1 MCRSL
6 AQGGQRC
13 STHAQQKL
21 AAAQTAY
28 GNAIAV
34 GMGNMNRIKRSY
46 DRLVR
51 AEQDYASTKEGR
63 ASLNALIADRAIPEE
78 ISTRLHN
85 SLRVGEHLRKRNAAI
100 AANSAHLDAQGLL
113 PGGTATPGTQEALH
127 AALSDM
133 RANPDQYRTPTRRA
147 ENLVGVATYATQ
159 AEQSAGVTRWERE
172 VDNAANLYDTSL
184 RLLHRAGQRPIDVPA
199 SALQRATDDA
209 VYLVTVSE
217 RLRKARAQNPPT

>member
-6 AQGGQRC
+6 AEGGQRC

-46 DRLVR
+46 DRLVK

-63 ASLNALIADRAIPEE
+63 ASLGALAADLSVPAE
-78 ISTRLHN
+78 IRTRLHE
-85 SLRVGEHLRKRNAAI
+85 SIATGDHLRARNAAI
-100 AANSAHLDAQGLL
+100 AANAAHLDQQALL
-113 PGGTATPGTQEALH
+113 PGGTATTGTQQALH
-127 AALSDM
+127 TALSDM
-133 RANPDQYRTPTRRA
+133 RNNPDQYRAPVRA
-147 ENLVGVATYATQ
+147 AQKLIGVATYATQ
-159 AEQSAGVTRWERE
+159 ADQSAGVTRWERE
-172 VDNAANLYDTSL
+172 VDNAAQRYDTSL
-184 RLLHRAGQRPIDVPA
+184 RLLHHAGQRPADVPD
-199 SALQRATDDA
+199 SIVQRATDDA

-217 RLRKARAQNPPT
+217 RLRKARAQNPPA